1 MLVGVPFSGEKLSF
15 FLLKLNRL
23 LRRETEN
30 TPTNH
35 HLDKSF
41 SLTHLQSNLVLY
53 VLSLSWFQLVVF
65 AAVVAVSRI
74 VMEGLD
80 AIGKRVVIHTV
91 CVVVH
96 PD

>member
-23 LRRETEN
+23 LGRETEN

-53 VLSLSWFQLVVF
+53 VLSLSWLQLVVF
-65 AAVVAVSRI
+65 AAVVEVAFVVVLVVFS
-74 VMEGLD
+74 E
-80 AIGKRVVIHTV
+80 RVKFIHTV
-91 CVVVH
+91 SMVVH